1 MQSERPKRLNERTV
15 DYGLAV
21 MEFCETLP
29 HTAAGRHIS
38 GQLLRSATSVA
49 AYYAEASEAESPADF
64 IHKLK
69 IAQKE
74 LKESRVWLVF
84 ASRLVPGTVVESL
97 REESRELLL
106 MIGKS
111 INTASA
117 RNQVQKIEA
126 EARCLRKRK
135 RTGADDGKSQDG

>member
-38 GQLLRSATSVA
+38 GQLLRSATSGA
-49 AYYAEASEAESPADF
+49 ANYAEASEAESPADF

-117 RNQVQKIEA
+117 RNQGQKIEA
-126 EARCLRKRK
+126 
-135 RTGADDGKSQDG
+135 